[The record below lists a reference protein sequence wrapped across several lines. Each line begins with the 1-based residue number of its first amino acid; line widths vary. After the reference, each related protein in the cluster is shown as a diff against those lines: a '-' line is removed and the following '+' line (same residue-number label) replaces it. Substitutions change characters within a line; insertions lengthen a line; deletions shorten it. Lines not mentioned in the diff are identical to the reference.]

1 MSSAFNQVHLLYLLM
16 YNIILGGIELRLS
29 IYLVKDLKLFFAFKQ
44 VHLPY
49 FLMYKLGGIELRP
62 SIY

>member
-1 MSSAFNQVHLLYLLM
+1 M